1 MRDVTLTSLQLLLNR
16 LAEDRF
22 SKSVLGQIRTY
33 VKSCFEY
40 AVDEDL
46 IPKSPARKLVMPKIR
61 MRGLTSRRTRLCQPE
76 RARFHRK
83 ST

>member
-22 SKSVLGQIRTY
+22 SKSALGQIRTY

-46 IPKSPARKLVMPKIR
+46 IPKSPAR
-61 MRGLTSRRTRLCQPE
+61 
-76 RARFHRK
+76 
-83 ST
+83 